1 MLEIILG
8 TTVVGLLGYVAYK
21 IFVKHETPLEAITEI
36 KDEIVYE
43 AKHIEVAV
51 EHKIEDALHSLEEQ
65 VSARAKVAEQEKLI
79 LATKLRHEEND
90 VKKH

>member
-65 VSARAKVAEQEKLI
+65 VSARAKIAEQEKLI